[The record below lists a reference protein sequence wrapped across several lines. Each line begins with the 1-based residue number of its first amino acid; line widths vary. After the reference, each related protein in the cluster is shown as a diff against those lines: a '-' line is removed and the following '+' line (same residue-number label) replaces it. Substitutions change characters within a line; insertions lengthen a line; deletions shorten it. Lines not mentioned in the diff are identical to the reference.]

1 MKKLNSFLAICA
13 ATACMAA
20 CSMNAFQSRS
30 GHHHGVME
38 GGKDCEKT
46 RNIF

>member
-20 CSMNAFQSRS
+20 CSMNAFQSLS
-30 GHHHGVME
+30 GHHGVME
-38 GGKDCEKT
+38 GRKDCEKT